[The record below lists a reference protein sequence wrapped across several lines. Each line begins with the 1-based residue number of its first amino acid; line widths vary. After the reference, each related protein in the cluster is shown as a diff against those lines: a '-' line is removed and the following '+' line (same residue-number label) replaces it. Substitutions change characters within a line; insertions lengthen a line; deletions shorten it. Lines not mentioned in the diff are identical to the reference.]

1 MRYTAADVLHF
12 LLPCAKHERVQVFLS
27 LSLPSGSPT
36 FGCDEAYRSVPF
48 LPAPCSTAAAELAY
62 ISIVLLDE
70 FSLIPSLMP
79 PYYVRTRRH
88 TDRQRDSAS
97 SFNNDNCTTYTTDAM
112 RCFPKSSSWNGGKDV
127 KRNSTVFV
135 SPTWTLIAT
144 RWSAKSPLS
153 LLASPTRT
161 GDDDEVSTLTPH
173 IVDNVAA
180 LFIIVPFKK
189 RTGGQ
194 KNEPNKRGAL

>member
-1 MRYTAADVLHF
+1 MFFTSSSLARNMKGF
-12 LLPCAKHERVQVFLS
+12 KFSS

-48 LPAPCSTAAAELAY
+48 LPAPCSTAAAAELAY

-88 TDRQRDSAS
+88 TDRKRDSAS

-112 RCFPKSSSWNGGKDV
+112 QCFP
-127 KRNSTVFV
+127 
-135 SPTWTLIAT
+135 
-144 RWSAKSPLS
+144 S
-153 LLASPTRT
+153 LVVET
-161 GDDDEVSTLTPH
+161 EE
-173 IVDNVAA
+173 
-180 LFIIVPFKK
+180 KM
-189 RTGGQ
+189 
-194 KNEPNKRGAL
+194 